1 MTCWK
6 HSTVICVKME
16 GKIMREYIDKK
27 TVLAILSNGGYPEQ
41 QLEEIE
47 GLPVVET
54 DQKPVK
60 KTAKRKKKRLENA
73 VPVTFVSPEAP
84 ASGITVILQMDP
96 AQYMAYLQINN
107 PDVRCVFLM
116 DILFHRA
123 VGVIHTERGYRRYKE
138 RDFKYTVFDFLRD
151 NLDLFYTPETAEC
164 GIAEP
169 AILTLNA
176 DQKIISKLVP
186 VTVTVPVEQFSAL
199 LLPGED
205 GAAKLYDNRTMDK
218 VDIGSRLRITAHT
231 PDHSTRYHINLSEQL

>member
-1 MTCWK
+1 MP
-6 HSTVICVKME
+6 
-16 GKIMREYIDKK
+16 EYIDKK
-27 TVLAILSNGGYPEQ
+27 MVLDILSNGGYPKQ

-54 DQKPVK
+54 DQKPVRK
-60 KTAKRKKKRLENA
+60 SAAKKKKRLENA
-73 VPVTFVSPEAP
+73 VPVTFVSPEVP
-84 ASGITVILQMDP
+84 SSKITVILQMDP
-96 AQYMAYLQINN
+96 TQYMAYLQINN

-151 NLDLFYTPETAEC
+151 NLELFYTPETAEC

-169 AILTLNA
+169 VILTLKA

-186 VTVTVPVEQFSAL
+186 VTVTVPAEEFSAL

-205 GAAKLYDNRTMDK
+205 GTAKLYDKNTMDRL
-218 VDIGSRLRITAHT
+218 DIGSRLRVVAHT
-231 PDHSTRYHINLSEQL
+231 PDHSTRYHIDLSEQL

>member
-1 MTCWK
+1 MP
-6 HSTVICVKME
+6 
-16 GKIMREYIDKK
+16 EYIDKK
-27 TVLAILSNGGYPEQ
+27 MVLDILSNGGYPKQ

-54 DQKPVK
+54 DQKPVRK
-60 KTAKRKKKRLENA
+60 SAAKKKKRLENA
-73 VPVTFVSPEAP
+73 VPVTFVSPEVP
-84 ASGITVILQMDP
+84 SSKITVILQMDP
-96 AQYMAYLQINN
+96 TQYMAYLQINN

-151 NLDLFYTPETAEC
+151 NLELFYTLETAEC
-164 GIAEP
+164 GITEP
-169 AILTLNA
+169 VILTLNA

-205 GAAKLYDNRTMDK
+205 STAKLYDNRTMDK

>member
-1 MTCWK
+1 MP
-6 HSTVICVKME
+6 
-16 GKIMREYIDKK
+16 EYIDKK
-27 TVLAILSNGGYPEQ
+27 MVLDILSNGGYPKQ

-54 DQKPVK
+54 DQKPVRK
-60 KTAKRKKKRLENA
+60 SAAKKKKRLENA
-73 VPVTFVSPEAP
+73 VPVTFVSPEVP
-84 ASGITVILQMDP
+84 SSKITVILQMDP
-96 AQYMAYLQINN
+96 TQYMAYLQINN

-138 RDFKYTVFDFLRD
+138 RDFKYTVLDFLHD
-151 NLDLFYTPETAEC
+151 NLELFYTPETAEC

-169 AILTLNA
+169 VILTLKA

-186 VTVTVPVEQFSAL
+186 VTVTVPAEEFSAL

-205 GAAKLYDNRTMDK
+205 GTAKLYDKNTMDRL
-218 VDIGSRLRITAHT
+218 DIGSRLRVVAHT
-231 PDHSTRYHINLSEQL
+231 PDRSTRYHINVSEQL